1 MLSLKLMLAAV
12 FRITA
17 ASACVTAAEM
27 AAEWWAKKPLGDAR
41 LAPYTVLSCVPGA
54 TEALPSALSMKAKA
68 VKKAPVDSQ
77 PRSSTPWPLESA
89 LA

>member
-27 AAEWWAKKPLGDAR
+27 AAWWWARKPLGDAR
-41 LAPYTVLSCVPGA
+41 LVPYTVLSCVPGA
-54 TEALPSALSMKAKA
+54 MAALPSPLSMKVKA
-68 VKKAPVDSQ
+68 VKRAC
-77 PRSSTPWPLESA
+77 
-89 LA
+89 